1 MSMIVMK
8 VVVAVDGGD
17 RNADEGAEML
27 MMVTEMRLMVMEML
41 LMKGQRC

>member
-1 MSMIVMK
+1 MLMIVMK

-27 MMVTEMRLMVMEML
+27 LMVIEMLMVMEML
-41 LMKGQRC
+41 MTEVCWR